1 MWGISMKT
9 VISLSI
15 VLILLTSLGFGC
27 QGQVDIDISITMTDI
42 DRIEGSMVVPANI
55 DLLMQGILKIFADSD
70 SDGNITQGEA
80 DALLDTLTEE
90 ERANMSLR
98 MEDLEPVIR
107 NGIGIDF
114 QRPQTVEVQEMRIT
128 GLVGPTNGSQPL
140 GIDISFI
147 AEFDVGSSIFHT
159 ISIGVNES
167 YTGDVDF
174 EFTAPEGWEVDSVTG
189 LSGSTIE
196 GRKAYGTPVSQ
207 INIRI
212 SEEAAED
219 VILLCLAIGII
230 VIVVIVLVIVLLLR
244 SRKSSTTS
252 QAQPQYP
259 QQQASTPAPP
269 QAYQTPSPPTQ
280 PYNVPPPTQP
290 PQGQRPP
297 PPQGQLS
304 QTPPPPQYQAQQNVP
319 PPPPTVP
326 RTCFQCGGN
335 LAYVQAYQ
343 RYYCPTCEQYR

>member
-1 MWGISMKT
+1 MKRILQLS
-9 VISLSI
+9 VILIILASLS
-15 VLILLTSLGFGC
+15 FGC
-27 QGQVDIDISITMTDI
+27 QGQVDIDITITMTDI
-42 DRIEGSMVVPANI
+42 DTIEGSMVVPANI

-70 SDGNITQGEA
+70 GDGNITQDEA
-80 DALLDTLTEE
+80 DALLDTLSEE

-107 NGIGIDF
+107 NAIGIDF
-114 QRPQTVEVQEMRIT
+114 QRPQSVEVQEMRIT
-128 GLVGPTNGSQPL
+128 GLVGPTNGSLPL
-140 GIDISFI
+140 GIDISFV

-189 LSGSTIE
+189 LAGSSIE

-207 INIRI
+207 INIKI
-212 SEEAAED
+212 SEEATEE

-230 VIVVIVLVIVLLLR
+230 VIVVIVLVLVLLLR
-244 SRKSSTTS
+244 SRKSSTTP

-259 QQQASTPAPP
+259 QQQAQAPAQPQIYQIPP
-269 QAYQTPSPPTQ
+269 PPIQQQNVPTPSQ
-280 PYNVPPPTQP
+280 S
-290 PQGQRPP
+290 PQSQRPP
-297 PPQGQLS
+297 PPQVQQG

-319 PPPPTVP
+319 PPPPSSP

-335 LAYVQAYQ
+335 LTYVQAYQ
-343 RYYCPTCEQYR
+343 RYYCQTCEQYR

>member
-1 MWGISMKT
+1 MKRVIDSLLVLIILISM
-9 VISLSI
+9 S
-15 VLILLTSLGFGC
+15 FGC
-27 QGQVDIDISITMTDI
+27 QGQADIDITITMTEI
-42 DRIEGSMVVPANI
+42 DTIEGSMVVPANI

-70 SDGNITQGEA
+70 DDGNITQEEA
-80 DALLDTLTEE
+80 DGLLGVLSEE

-98 MEDLEPVIR
+98 LEDLEPVIR

-128 GLVGPTNGSQPL
+128 GLVGPTNSSQPL

-147 AEFDVGSSIFHT
+147 AEFDVDSSIFHT

-212 SEEAAED
+212 SEGSTEE

-230 VIVVIVLVIVLLLR
+230 VVFVILLVIVLLLR
-244 SRKSSTTS
+244 SRKGSTTS
-252 QAQPQYP
+252 QGQPQYP
-259 QQQASTPAPP
+259 QQQITTPVPP
-269 QAYQTPSPPTQ
+269 QIYQTPSPPTKQ
-280 PYNVPPPTQP
+280 HNVPPPSQP
-290 PQGQRPP
+290 LQSQRPP
-297 PPQGQLS
+297 SPQVQQS
-304 QTPPPPQYQAQQNVP
+304 QTPLPPQYRVQQNVSP
-319 PPPPTVP
+319 PLPTGP
-326 RTCFQCGGN
+326 RTCFQCGGY
-335 LAYVQAYQ
+335 LTYVQAYQ
-343 RYYCPTCEQYR
+343 RYYCPTCRQYR

>member
-1 MWGISMKT
+1 MKR

-15 VLILLTSLGFGC
+15 VLILLASLGFGC

-42 DRIEGSMVVPANI
+42 DTIEGSMVVPANI
-55 DLLMQGILKIFADSD
+55 DLLMQGILKIFADTD
-70 SDGNITQGEA
+70 RDGNISQEEA
-80 DALLDTLTEE
+80 DGLLDVLSEE

-114 QRPQTVEVQEMRIT
+114 QRPHTVEVQEMRIT
-128 GLVGPTNGSQPL
+128 GLVGPVNSSQPL

-147 AEFDVGSSIFHT
+147 AEFDINSGLIHT

-174 EFTAPEGWEVDSVTG
+174 EFTAPEGWEVDNVQG

-196 GRKAYGTPVSQ
+196 GRKVYGTPVSQ

-212 SEEAAED
+212 SEEAAEE

-230 VIVVIVLVIVLLLR
+230 VVVAIVLVIVLLLR
-244 SRKSSTTS
+244 KRKEPT
-252 QAQPQYP
+252 PQYP
-259 QQQASTPAPP
+259 QQQAQLQYSQQQAPTPAPP

-280 PYNVPPPTQP
+280 QQNVPPPTQP
-290 PQGQRPP
+290 PQSQRPP

-335 LAYVQAYQ
+335 LNYVQAYQ
-343 RYYCPTCEQYR
+343 RYYCPKCRQYR